1 MSIFDL
7 SSNFMVTHYSFKS
20 LDRCHTCMHQLY
32 CIQVKVFYIYI
43 ENFAISKD
51 FIEHFSRKEGLFIE

>member
-1 MSIFDL
+1 MD
-7 SSNFMVTHYSFKS
+7 HYSFKS
-20 LDRCHTCMHQLY
+20 LDRCHTCVHQLY
-32 CIQVKVFYIYI
+32 CIQVKVFYIFI